1 LPIAKLSQRLRGEK
15 LTQLNTTQVKA
26 DFRLGNV
33 EANFFCGCIVI
44 FVELF
49 FSHKKLKST
58 IYLYKNR

>member
-33 EANFFCGCIVI
+33 GANLFGGCIVI
-44 FVELF
+44 FFWLF
-49 FSHKKLKST
+49 FNHKKFKRQ
-58 IYLYKNR
+58 YLPI